1 MLPRENKNN
10 AFAKFWR
17 TNKEY
22 YGIFES
28 GLLNDLQRFL
38 STIIVSHHFKWS
50 TKSLRRLDYIDI
62 NRIMP
67 NKSNLKGNI
76 YL

>member
-1 MLPRENKNN
+1 MVPREYKNN

-28 GLLNDLQRFL
+28 GLLKNLQRFL
-38 STIIVSHHFKWS
+38 STIIVSHHFKS
-50 TKSLRRLDYIDI
+50 SMKSLRRLDSIDI

>member
-1 MLPRENKNN
+1 MVPRENKNN
-10 AFAKFWR
+10 PFAKFWR

-28 GLLNDLQRFL
+28 GLLNDFQRFL

-50 TKSLRRLDYIDI
+50 MKSLGRLDYIDI

-67 NKSNLKGNI
+67 NKSNLKGDV

>member
-1 MLPRENKNN
+1 MVPRENKNN
-10 AFAKFWR
+10 AFAKFRR

-28 GLLNDLQRFL
+28 GLLKDLQRFF
-38 STIIVSHHFKWS
+38 STI
-50 TKSLRRLDYIDI
+50 RLDYIDI

-67 NKSNLKGNI
+67 N
-76 YL
+76 